1 MVLRA
6 CALAIF
12 FIIPPPP
19 PVRVFVRMET
29 IEIAPNFMEIKY
41 YLYIYIISF
50 FFLFLEI
57 EKIEIELI

>member
-50 FFLFLEI
+50 FFSFS
-57 EKIEIELI
+57 